1 MREAQLNPCP
11 FCGAGETRLDK
22 AEHWLGMRSV
32 VISAT
37 VMHWC
42 PRPAGQP
49 QSFLQVK
56 GKTVEDAV
64 ERWNDRVKP

>member
-1 MREAQLNPCP
+1 MSHELSQCP
-11 FCGAGETRLDK
+11 FCGSGETRLDK
-22 AEHWLGMRSV
+22 SEHWLGMRSV
-32 VISAT
+32 LISAT

-42 PRPAGQP
+42 PRPDGQP

-64 ERWNDRVKP
+64 ERWNTRTKP